1 MSENK
6 KGGALAARIA
16 GAVSAHRTA
25 FACGVAAIA
34 IACGLGVAWATHPQ
48 ASQAHNDL
56 AHVEEPAQVESEADL
71 DALLRSLSFMGTDA
85 SVDPGQ
91 VELAAESGLVTVYES
106 SDGTAEEV
114 VSSAARRSA
123 ALASALRGQRV
134 DGADA
139 TGVTWVVR
147 GSDGTARVAVS
158 NDASS
163 EAAKMAETVGDEPSL
178 SDLVAASTGWA
189 MDDTTHD
196 GLADAAP
203 DLPASGG
210 EMPTDANGSP
220 CVEAKPDEMGDA
232 QHPEASP
239 DAAGEASEGDGTP
252 SATVSQGAAS
262 AAPAPSG
269 SPSAAGA
276 PSGTGN
282 APSKPSAAAHQ
293 HSWAT
298 RTVTDSAAWD
308 ERVLVRAAY
317 DEGVYDGEEIVFSD
331 GHVCQTAKEAA
342 DYSNRQLD
350 LGNNVSY
357 SVKRKTRIVHHDAE
371 YKMVHHDAVT
381 HTETYCT
388 TCGATR

>member
-6 KGGALAARIA
+6 KGGGIPARIA

-34 IACGLGVAWATHPQ
+34 IACGLGVAWAAHPQ

-56 AHVEEPAQVESEADL
+56 ARVEEPAQAESEADL
-71 DALLRSLSFMGTDA
+71 DALLRSLSFMGADA

-91 VELAAESGLVTVYES
+91 VELATESGLVTVCES

-123 ALASALRGQRV
+123 ALASALRDQRV

-158 NDASS
+158 NGASS
-163 EAAKMAETVGDEPSL
+163 EAARMAESVGDEPSL

-189 MDDTTHD
+189 MDDATHG
-196 GLADAAP
+196 GLAGIAP

-210 EMPTDANGSP
+210 EVPTDGNGNPYVSDQPADPQSP
-220 CVEAKPDEMGDA
+220 EP
-232 QHPEASP
+232 SP
-239 DAAGEASEGDGTP
+239 DGEPAEGGGAAPAS
-252 SATVSQGAAS
+252 ASQGKSSAAS
-262 AAPAPSG
+262 APAGSNASGTTSTSG
-269 SPSAAGA
+269 SGS
-276 PSGTGN
+276 SGSN
-282 APSKPSAAAHQ
+282 APSQPSAPAHQ

-308 ERVLVRAAY
+308 EQVLVRAAY

-331 GHVCQTAKEAA
+331 GHVCQTTKEAA

-357 SVKRKTRIVHHDAE
+357 SVKRKTRLVHHDAE
-371 YKMVHHDAVT
+371 YKTVHHDAVT
-381 HTETYCT
+381 HVETYCT